1 MKSQHYNINKSIWR
15 HQRDRNV
22 WQRHVLYRERKKY
35 SHSGCEPGEAQA
47 RCWGKVRHSGKTG
60 PDWQLTLNSDAAP
73 PHLWQAQVST
83 STSYILRNDTIGYY
97 LQNTSD
103 DDEEQEAHQS
113 RVSSAERGRRSSWL
127 EDTGSFHR
135 PSLKRPAPSSLGVE
149 EWTQVLYRITT
160 LVCNG
165 ITFY

>member
-1 MKSQHYNINKSIWR
+1 MSIWR

-22 WQRHVLYRERKKY
+22 WQRHVLYRERKKS

-103 DDEEQEAHQS
+103 DDEEQEAHQ
-113 RVSSAERGRRSSWL
+113 AESHQRREDGAPVDWRIL
-127 EDTGSFHR
+127 EASTDR
-135 PSLKRPAPSSLGVE
+135 PLKRPAPSSTRCGGVNSGPV
-149 EWTQVLYRITT
+149 QNHNYSMH
-160 LVCNG
+160 G